1 MRKHVQWLLVVA
13 ACVAAVTFIN
23 AWQSRPGP
31 TIARFE
37 YRFVRMA
44 EPVTADSNLTG
55 GGLTQLGQDGWEL
68 VTVTR
73 RQIQVLSE
81 MQTETVFYLKRALIT
96 Q

>member
-1 MRKHVQWLLVVA
+1 
-13 ACVAAVTFIN
+13 
-23 AWQSRPGP
+23 
-31 TIARFE
+31 
-37 YRFVRMA
+37 MA

-73 RQIQVLSE
+73 RQIQVQAE
-81 MQTETVFYLKRALIT
+81 MQTETVFYLKRPIIT